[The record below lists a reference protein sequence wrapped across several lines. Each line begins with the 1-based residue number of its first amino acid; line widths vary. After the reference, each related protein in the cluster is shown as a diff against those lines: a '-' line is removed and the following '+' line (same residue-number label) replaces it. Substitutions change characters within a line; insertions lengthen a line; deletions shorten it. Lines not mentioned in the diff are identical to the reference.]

1 MNYEKA
7 LELLQPYMPDI
18 PHNDRKDFEAYK
30 QQLLENLGK
39 ERRYR
44 STETLRNERS
54 MIIEGLN
61 TLALQYVN
69 QSFTDLA
76 YGKSPP
82 TPAAIG
88 VSPSSTPT
96 TKWNIPAI
104 RELLTKAFNDEQ
116 FSIFCYDHFRT
127 VFDQFAIGSS
137 KTQKIQ
143 WLIEYCDSQ
152 GKLEHLLELIK
163 QKNRYQYHQFESS
176 LRQG

>member
-1 MNYEKA
+1 MNYEQA
-7 LELLQPYMPDI
+7 LELLQPYIPADI
-18 PHNDRKDFEAYK
+18 THNDRKDFEAYK

-61 TLALQYVN
+61 TLALRYVN
-69 QSFTDLA
+69 LSFTDLA

-82 TPAAIG
+82 TPAATTG
-88 VSPSSTPT
+88 ASSSPT
-96 TKWNIPAI
+96 TRWNTPAI

-116 FSIFCYDHFRT
+116 FSTFCYDHFRP
-127 VFDQFAIGSS
+127 VYDQFAMGNS
-137 KTQKIQ
+137 KPQKIQ
-143 WLIEYCDSQ
+143 WLVEHCDRE
-152 GKLEHLLELIK
+152 GEMEHLLERIK